1 MYKYHKILF
10 RTKTCFLRNQ
20 TIKFELSVMLHNIF
34 TNVLIIEP
42 GYFHSQALVAP
53 SYNGFRVCNQSHC
66 SVLKSVVS
74 LNQKCFSFGCKLLC
88 FRVIFRGWEWSH
100 SIRSEILNRYWC
112 PDFFKKKLKK
122 YFWSIF
128 QILTYWDQIVIE
140 NRPIVAKIYY
150 FWV

>member
-20 TIKFELSVMLHNIF
+20 TIKFELCYIIYF
-34 TNVLIIEP
+34 TNVLISEP
-42 GYFHSQALVAP
+42 GYFHSQTLVAP

-112 PDFFKKKLKK
+112 PDFF
-122 YFWSIF
+122 WWIF
-128 QILTYWDQIVIE
+128 QIVGPDSHWKSTHCSKNILLLSIKNENIVMD
-140 NRPIVAKIYY
+140 PKHT
-150 FWV
+150 

>member
-20 TIKFELSVMLHNIF
+20 TIKFELCYIIYF
-34 TNVLIIEP
+34 TNVLISEP
-42 GYFHSQALVAP
+42 GYFHSQTLVAP